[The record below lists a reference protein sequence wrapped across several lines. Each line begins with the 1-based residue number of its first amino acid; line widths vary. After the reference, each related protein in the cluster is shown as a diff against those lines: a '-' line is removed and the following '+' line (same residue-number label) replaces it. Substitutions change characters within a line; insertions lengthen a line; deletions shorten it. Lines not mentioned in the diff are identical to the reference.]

1 MKKIETVELA
11 VKDLKDGF
19 GNPRK
24 ITAKK
29 RKELQESLEQFG
41 DFGLILIDE
50 NDNLIAG
57 NQRVSIMKEI
67 DPETIVL
74 CKRLI
79 GYTESEIKAI
89 NIKDNT
95 HSGEWDLDML
105 SEWMADIKLDLGYD
119 DLLKKEVEERSIKD
133 MEPVRFEKYDY
144 VIIACKNEIDYNE
157 LTRNLGLDNKRVK
170 IAKRRI
176 KARAIWYDDMKAQIV
191 PKAGDTI

>member
-79 GYTESEIKAI
+79 GYTESELKAI